1 MDKLILKPGREKSL
15 LRKHPWVFSGAIA
28 EYQGDETS
36 IRPGATV
43 EIIAHNRRFIG
54 WGAYSPHSQIRARVW
69 SWEENEIINREF
81 FVSRI
86 KRSCELRVA
95 MNIPDTTNAYRLVHG
110 ESDELPGIIID
121 QYNRTLVLQL
131 LSAGAEYW
139 RETLINVL
147 PELTGC
153 STIFERSDQE
163 VRYLEGL
170 DENVGV
176 LWGDDVPEL
185 IEINE
190 LSKRY
195 LVDIR
200 NGQKTGFYLDQ
211 RDNRAAVADLAV
223 QKKVLDCFS
232 YTGGFMVSAL
242 AGGANELTAVE
253 SSHSAMAL
261 AQQNISLNGYNTD
274 TIIWIEGDIFKV
286 LRNLRDRN
294 EKFDL
299 IILDPPKFAQTAA
312 QAERAAHGYKD
323 INLLAFKIL
332 NPGGFLVTF
341 SCSGGVTEDLFQK
354 IVAGA
359 ALDAGV
365 DARIV
370 KYLRQDAD
378 HPVALNFPEGAYLK
392 GFVVNMSR

>member
-1 MDKLILKPGREKSL
+1 MENLILKPGREKAL
-15 LRKHPWVFSGAIA
+15 HRKHPWVFSGAVE
-28 EYQGDETS
+28 EYTGGETA
-36 IRPGATV
+36 IDQGATV
-43 EIIAHNRRFIG
+43 KIVARDHKFLG

-69 SWEENEIINREF
+69 SWEENEIIDQDF
-81 FVSRI
+81 FVRRL
-86 KRSCELRVA
+86 KRAHELRVA
-95 MNIPDTTNAYRLVHG
+95 MNIPDIADAYRLVHG

-139 RETLINVL
+139 RETIINVL
-147 PELTGC
+147 PGLTGC

-163 VRYLEGL
+163 VRNLEGL
-170 DENVGV
+170 DERVGV
-176 LWGDDVPEL
+176 LWGEEVPEL

-190 LSKRY
+190 LGKRF

-200 NGQKTGFYLDQ
+200 DGQKTGFYLDQ
-211 RDNRAAVADLAV
+211 RDNRAVVSRYATG
-223 QKKVLDCFS
+223 KEVLDCFS
-232 YTGGFMVSAL
+232 YTGGFLVSAL
-242 AGGANELTAVE
+242 KGGAQKLTSIE
-253 SSHSAMAL
+253 SSHDAMVL
-261 AQQNISLNGYNTD
+261 ARRNISLNGYD
-274 TIIWIEGDIFKV
+274 PDEISWIEGDVFKV
-286 LRNLRDRN
+286 LRTLRDKN
-294 EKFDL
+294 AKYDL

-323 INLLAFKIL
+323 INLLAFKLL

-370 KYLRQDAD
+370 QRLHQAPD

-392 GFVVNMSR
+392 GFVIKL